1 MGNGIPRSSA
11 GTPAADGRSICSDYF
26 YRSRSELLQEDKMTI
41 RIRKLVP
48 VALLVGIF
56 GLQAMALT
64 ACNTA
69 EGFGKDVEN
78 TGEKLQ
84 EGAKDAKQKL

>member
-1 MGNGIPRSSA
+1 
-11 GTPAADGRSICSDYF
+11 
-26 YRSRSELLQEDKMTI
+26 MTI
-41 RIRKLVP
+41 SVRKLVP

-56 GLQAMALT
+56 GLQAMVLT